1 MPDPVSQVSQGS
13 TAQSGITWHEFNFR
27 RFPVWMKE
35 ARESE
40 PSQPISRP
48 RPSSGTVFGTSS
60 HSILYESSPTHCVS
74 LFNISRVLL
83 MSVSLRIIVLFPKFH
98 HKTTARSLVEI
109 GWGRTYTTTGGSN
122 FLQRFQIMMRSTR
135 PYWRTPLNLDVNL
148 HPVHKQAWFY
158 EKCEQFFKKL
168 RLARNA
174 KTPLGLVPDPVNS
187 LNLHA
192 SFVQLLVLVCSII
205 ALASSAEIR

>member
-1 MPDPVSQVSQGS
+1 MTLCRFCVEFCHPLGPTPMPDPVSQVSQGS

-60 HSILYESSPTHCVS
+60 HSILYESSPTHCIS

-148 HPVHKQAWFY
+148 HPVHKPGFM
-158 EKCEQFFKKL
+158 K
-168 RLARNA
+168 
-174 KTPLGLVPDPVNS
+174 S
-187 LNLHA
+187 
-192 SFVQLLVLVCSII
+192 
-205 ALASSAEIR
+205 ASSFSRNSGWPEMPKHH